1 MPNKNKKPQN
11 KALKLPS
18 GSTPR
23 KQQGRKKNAPTAS
36 NVSGDGLY
44 RLLGPLAKAAV
55 RAALPQALGKAA
67 QLIRPNSSN
76 IKGSG
81 DYVTNDIV
89 HGANSMPSLKNAG
102 APATKFTHSEYITDL
117 VVPATPADFSVT
129 RYSINAADTATFPWL
144 SRLASL
150 YTKYRFTKLLFEF
163 RSNTS
168 NYSAAGALG
177 TVILAPQYN
186 VDAQLYTT
194 KQLMEAATHAV
205 SSAPSNSVLMGFEC
219 AKVDNVNQWYV
230 VLNENT
236 MARSNITDMGSVA
249 VATSGLPGTAG
260 TSLGELW
267 VHYSCELIEPYISVT
282 DAINTGPVGIVSG
295 FQQTAGNA
303 NVWSASSFGFQNS
316 ALAVMPATS
325 FSSVSGVYY
334 QATKTT
340 NATLPTGTNWFV
352 CCSGDAGPQFGIR
365 LAGTYE
371 ITLKVRFG
379 ATPLTTTGCPFDLS
393 ANTGTLVSVIGNSSA
408 TTEIAYSSPSI
419 FISYRW
425 VVTVG
430 ALTGLTTTANA
441 GFTGINTTPV
451 AYLTVVK
458 IA

>member
-1 MPNKNKKPQN
+1 
-11 KALKLPS
+11 
-18 GSTPR
+18 
-23 KQQGRKKNAPTAS
+23 
-36 NVSGDGLY
+36 
-44 RLLGPLAKAAV
+44 
-55 RAALPQALGKAA
+55 
-67 QLIRPNSSN
+67 
-76 IKGSG
+76 
-81 DYVTNDIV
+81 
-89 HGANSMPSLKNAG
+89 
-102 APATKFTHSEYITDL
+102 
-117 VVPATPADFSVT
+117 
-129 RYSINAADTATFPWL
+129 
-144 SRLASL
+144 
-150 YTKYRFTKLLFEF
+150 
-163 RSNTS
+163 
-168 NYSAAGALG
+168 
-177 TVILAPQYN
+177 
-186 VDAQLYTT
+186 
-194 KQLMEAATHAV
+194 
-205 SSAPSNSVLMGFEC
+205 
-219 AKVDNVNQWYV
+219 
-230 VLNENT
+230 
-236 MARSNITDMGSVA
+236 VA

-340 NATLPTGTNWFV
+340 NSTLPTGTNWFV

-379 ATPLTTTGCPFDLS
+379 ATPLTTTGSPFDLS